1 LFILSRH
8 RTYILGGDD
17 PEDAAGRA
25 AGTAGSSVVFA
36 GLSVVIALCGLAVV
50 GIPFLTVMGTA
61 AAGTVLIALLVAL
74 TLLPATFG
82 FAGAWVAR
90 FSRLPL
96 LRRARPATR
105 AAVEQPESLAG
116 TRWAAWVVRHRV
128 PVLVLGVITL
138 AVMAIPI
145 TKMDLGL
152 PGASS
157 RPTSDTS
164 RRAYDLTTQHFGA
177 GYNGKLT
184 VVAENATT
192 KAQAQQL
199 ATALGNVDGVASAS
213 VSTVTNR
220 IAVISVVPTTGP
232 NAQATTDL
240 VHRIR
245 DDRASIEG
253 STGTTLLVGG
263 TTAANI
269 DVSAKLGAALP
280 IFLIVVAGLAF
291 VLLTFAFSTILIP
304 IKSILG
310 FLLSVG
316 AAFGAEVAVFQW
328 GWLSGVLGIAKS
340 QTLSFLPVIL
350 LAIIFGLSSDYEVFV
365 VSRIKEHF
373 TKHDDARQA
382 VIIAPA
388 NPPEWSA
395 PPP

>member
-1 LFILSRH
+1 
-8 RTYILGGDD
+8 
-17 PEDAAGRA
+17 
-25 AGTAGSSVVFA
+25 
-36 GLSVVIALCGLAVV
+36 
-50 GIPFLTVMGTA
+50 
-61 AAGTVLIALLVAL
+61 
-74 TLLPATFG
+74 
-82 FAGAWVAR
+82 
-90 FSRLPL
+90 
-96 LRRARPATR
+96 
-105 AAVEQPESLAG
+105 
-116 TRWAAWVVRHRV
+116 AAWVVRHRV

-192 KAQAQQL
+192 KTQAQQI